1 MTHVNFSSNKFN
13 LPKVL
18 LNNFT
23 NKVFQ
28 HQNKQFNG
36 HLKQVQSSKSSQN
49 KSNLPLVTPNFQQ
62 VQFSKN
68 SQKQSILPIVT
79 LSSESK

>member
-1 MTHVNFSSNKFN
+1 MTHVNSSSKKFN

-36 HLKQVQSSKSSQN
+36 HLKQVQN
-49 KSNLPLVTPNFQQ
+49 K
-62 VQFSKN
+62 
-68 SQKQSILPIVT
+68 SILPTVT
-79 LSSESK
+79 TKT